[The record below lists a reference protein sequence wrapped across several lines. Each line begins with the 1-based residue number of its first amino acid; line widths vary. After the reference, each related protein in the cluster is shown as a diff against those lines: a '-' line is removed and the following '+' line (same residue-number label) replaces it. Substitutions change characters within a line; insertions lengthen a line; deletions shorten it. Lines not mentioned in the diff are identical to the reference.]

1 MTRAGEET
9 CRGLFLHFSHLSR
22 GSLATLALLLVKEL
36 LCPKERGLCCLLL
49 TEPPEPISSA
59 PWSQSP
65 QL

>member
-9 CRGLFLHFSHLSR
+9 WRSLLLHFSHLSR
-22 GSLATLALLLVKEL
+22 GSSATLALLLVKEL
-36 LCPKERGLCCLLL
+36 LCPKERGLCGLLL
-49 TEPPEPISSA
+49 TEPSEPISSA